1 VEVVGFFKLLLGTI
15 KALGN
20 AESNG
25 RSPIDIYTEWQPDL
39 IFMDLRMPVMDG
51 YEATQHIKAAPGEK
65 PCPVVAVTASVLE
78 EEKAVVLEAGCDDF
92 IRKPFK
98 DGEILEAIARHLG
111 AEFIYEESATE
122 AVAVGEEALTAKA
135 LAALPQELLDSLE
148 EGLFTLDR
156 DEMQSTLDAIAIHS
170 PGVAKQLETLIN
182 GFAYETILNL
192 IEDSKQLG

>member
-1 VEVVGFFKLLLGTI
+1 
-15 KALGN
+15 
-20 AESNG
+20 
-25 RSPIDIYTEWQPDL
+25 
-39 IFMDLRMPVMDG
+39 MDG
-51 YEATQHIKAAPGEK
+51 YEATGQIKAAAAEK

-122 AVAVGEEALTAKA
+122 TVAAEEEPLTAQA
-135 LAALPQELLDSLE
+135 LAAVPSELLAALE
-148 EGLFTLDR
+148 EGLFTLEQEELKETID
-156 DEMQSTLDAIAIHS
+156 TIATHS
-170 PGVAKQLETLIN
+170 PAVARQLETLVN

-192 IEDSKQLG
+192 IEDSQQL